1 MFNNII
7 KPQGWSQVWNQQEQ
21 VEQGYE
27 LQYTEE
33 DIKFGFP
40 TTQSETR
47 RAILPPDSIW
57 NDELFD
63 SEKYQD
69 WEDEWAEFDLHK
81 DKHTY
86 FDDSTRLVQGAI
98 VRPE

>member
-1 MFNNII
+1 MFNKII
-7 KPQGWSQVWNQQEQ
+7 KPQGWSQVWDKKEQ
-21 VEQGYE
+21 TEQGYE

-40 TTQSETR
+40 TLPADSR
-47 RAILPPDSIW
+47 RSILPPDSIW

-86 FDDSTRLVQGAI
+86 FDDS
-98 VRPE
+98 VRYKSDITL